1 MKTKRQFTNRMVT
14 FFFVPAL
21 FLAGPVCVFAQ
32 DALGRPDRATAR
44 DSNVAAH
51 KGRKSQGDTGKNAQ
65 PPSSPAASPAGV
77 LPIPDY
83 TANFWNNAYLTG
95 DWGSARTGLAN
106 KGIQV
111 GVEWT
116 QFVQG
121 VASGGNNQTTE
132 YGANLNY
139 TINLDLMRM
148 GVLPGALIKF
158 RAESRY
164 GDSVNAEAGPI
175 LPVNTQTLFP
185 LTSSLDKD
193 VGLAITDLTW
203 VQFLSPHLG
212 IALGKVDTLDG
223 DPNEFASGRGVTQF
237 MNANM
242 IFNPAL
248 ALRLPYS
255 TLAASIIWMPIP
267 PGPKGGVT
275 VTNTVCNT
283 ADSSL
288 SSGFDDFDKGT
299 TWTGEVDLRYVLG
312 NLPGGMNLGGLYSF
326 NQDFAHL
333 NTRLVFRPGEGL
345 SIPKKESTWAV
356 YWSGF
361 QYLYVDDN
369 GPALVEMSGAA
380 KHRGIGLFARVGFAD
395 EETNPIDISVSG
407 GIGGRGLIPS
417 RPNDTLGLGYYY
429 NRNQTLRF
437 LNILGIE
444 DSSQGF
450 ECYYNIAITPAARLT
465 LDLQVVDSVV
475 RGADTATVLGLR
487 ANLKF

>member
-1 MKTKRQFTNRMVT
+1 MDKN
-14 FFFVPAL
+14 P
-21 FLAGPVCVFAQ
+21 
-32 DALGRPDRATAR
+32 
-44 DSNVAAH
+44 VAA
-51 KGRKSQGDTGKNAQ
+51 
-65 PPSSPAASPAGV
+65 PSPAATPAGI
-77 LPIPDY
+77 LPVPNYKAD
-83 TANFWNNAYLTG
+83 FWNNSYLTG
-95 DWGSARTGLAN
+95 DWGGARTDLAN
-106 KGIQV
+106 KGVQV

-121 VASGGNNQTTE
+121 VVRGGNDRNTE

-164 GDSVNAEAGPI
+164 GDSVNADAGPI
-175 LPVNTQTLFP
+175 LPVNTQALFP
-185 LTSSLDKD
+185 LTSTLDKD
-193 VGLAITDLTW
+193 VGLTITDLAW

-212 IALGKVDTLDG
+212 IVLGKVDTLDG

-255 TLAASIIWMPIP
+255 TLAASVVWMPIP
-267 PGPKGGVT
+267 PGPKGGIT
-275 VTNTVCNT
+275 FTNTVCNT

-288 SSGFDDFDKGT
+288 SSGFDDFDEGT
-299 TWTGEVDLRYVLG
+299 TWTGELDLRYQVG
-312 NLPGGMNLGGLYSF
+312 SLPGGMNIGGLYSF

-333 NTRLVFRPGEGL
+333 NTRLVFQPGEGL
-345 SIPKKESTWAV
+345 SVPTANTTWAV

-361 QYLYVDDN
+361 QYLYVGDDDQ
-369 GPALVEMSGAA
+369 PLVEMSGAA

-417 RPNDTLGLGYYY
+417 RPDDTFGLGYYY

-444 DSSQGF
+444 DSSQGL

-475 RGADTATVLGLR
+475 RGVDTATVLGLR
-487 ANLKF
+487 ANLNF